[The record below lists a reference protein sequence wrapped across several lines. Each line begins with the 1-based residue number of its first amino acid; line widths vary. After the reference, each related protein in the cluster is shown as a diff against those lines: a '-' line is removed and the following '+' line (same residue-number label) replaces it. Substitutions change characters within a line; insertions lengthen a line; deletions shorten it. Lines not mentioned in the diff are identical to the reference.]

1 MEDEDP
7 ETSSY
12 FQPTGNPF
20 NKDVSVNVLY
30 EPRREKT
37 CLLGFQSGLIQTR
50 LYSHRKWLEA

>member
-20 NKDVSVNVLY
+20 NKDVSVKILY
-30 EPRREKT
+30 EPRCEKT
-37 CLLGFQSGLIQTR
+37 CPRGFQPGLTQTR